1 MAVKVLVPCYRLFWA
16 FCVPGGEE
24 RHPQRTWTEEE
35 VRWSAGLDPSCSLPL
50 AVLACRGE
58 KHVLP

>member
-1 MAVKVLVPCYRLFWA
+1 MLPPFWA

-35 VRWSAGLDPSCSLPL
+35 VRWSSGLDPSRSLPL